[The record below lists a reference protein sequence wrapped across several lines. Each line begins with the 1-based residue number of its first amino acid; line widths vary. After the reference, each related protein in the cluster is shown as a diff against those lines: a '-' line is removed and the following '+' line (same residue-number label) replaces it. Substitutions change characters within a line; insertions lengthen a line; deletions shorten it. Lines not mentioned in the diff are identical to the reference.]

1 MFEHGFMNKNL
12 IQSQIKEVN
21 EQYSKVTA
29 VETAFKNTAKD
40 TRNGSKEPSEPPRS
54 FIPAAEVIAERKNAT
69 IVAAKINSNRLK
81 ELEEKE
87 RKEAESKFERISAK
101 SSSAPKRDPKQILK
115 AYKSTE
121 RKTDPKDVEVNIQV
135 DFTKNFNF
143 FIEIFQKISI
153 FF

>member
-1 MFEHGFMNKNL
+1 MKPEFNTGSS
-12 IQSQIKEVN
+12 ITPIK
-21 EQYSKVTA
+21 Y
-29 VETAFKNTAKD
+29 FLLF
-40 TRNGSKEPSEPPRS
+40 PY
-54 FIPAAEVIAERKNAT
+54 
-69 IVAAKINSNRLK
+69 RLK

-135 DFTKNFNF
+135 DFTKNQH
-143 FIEIFQKISI
+143 IL
-153 FF
+153 